1 MLSLSILPVSLSPS
15 LTLSCSPLLLF
26 SLSLSLFCSIIAWL
40 INYKGISESEKRR
53 WHFNLQ
59 RKKKPAPTHHTHTH
73 AHKHLHTHIHTPTH
87 HTHSQSYYQQIF
99 FSSAYSSRRF
109 FCHPACISTRKIPL
123 VFTQSSSLHFCK
135 NAHTKSINMPSES
148 ICFPG
153 KLYYCNHNLAGISN

>member
-1 MLSLSILPVSLSPS
+1 MLSLSILPVSLSLPLSPYRAPPPS
-15 LTLSCSPLLLF
+15 LVL

-99 FSSAYSSRRF
+99 FPLHILLEDFFVIQHALAHARFLLCSHSPAPYTSAKM
-109 FCHPACISTRKIPL
+109 H
-123 VFTQSSSLHFCK
+123 TQR
-135 NAHTKSINMPSES
+135 A
-148 ICFPG
+148 
-153 KLYYCNHNLAGISN
+153 

>member
-40 INYKGISESEKRR
+40 INYKGISKSEKRR

-73 AHKHLHTHIHTPTH
+73 TNTYTHTYTHLHTTHTAKAT
-87 HTHSQSYYQQIF
+87 IN
-99 FSSAYSSRRF
+99 RF
-109 FCHPACISTRKIPL
+109 FFPLHILLEDFFVIQHALAHARFLLCSHSPAPYTSAKMH
-123 VFTQSSSLHFCK
+123 TQR
-135 NAHTKSINMPSES
+135 A
-148 ICFPG
+148 
-153 KLYYCNHNLAGISN
+153 

>member
-15 LTLSCSPLLLF
+15 LTLSCSPPPLLLF

-40 INYKGISESEKRR
+40 INYKGISKSEKRR
-53 WHFNLQ
+53 WHFILQ
-59 RKKKPAPTHHTHTH
+59 RKKKPAPTHHTRTHKPTHTH
-73 AHKHLHTHIHTPTH
+73 THTYTPHTQPKLLSTD
-87 HTHSQSYYQQIF
+87 F
-99 FSSAYSSRRF
+99 FSFAYSSRRF
-109 FCHPACISTRKIPL
+109 FCHPACISTRKIPF

-153 KLYYCNHNLAGISN
+153 KLLRTILLQP

>member
-40 INYKGISESEKRR
+40 INYKGISKSEKRR

-59 RKKKPAPTHHTHTH
+59 RKKKPA
-73 AHKHLHTHIHTPTH
+73 PTH

-135 NAHTKSINMPSES
+135 NAHTKSINMPSAS

-153 KLYYCNHNLAGISN
+153 KLLRTILLQP

>member
-1 MLSLSILPVSLSPS
+1 MKNPFFLRFSLPSSLSFFSLLLNHNRSFHALSFHTPCVSLSPS

-73 AHKHLHTHIHTPTH
+73 TNTYTHTYTHLHTTHTAKATINRFFFLC
-87 HTHSQSYYQQIF
+87 IF
-99 FSSAYSSRRF
+99 F
-109 FCHPACISTRKIPL
+109 
-123 VFTQSSSLHFCK
+123 
-135 NAHTKSINMPSES
+135 
-148 ICFPG
+148 
-153 KLYYCNHNLAGISN
+153 